1 MAAVASVTLGLSPAA
16 RAQVV
21 AVCGNQI
28 IEAPEACDDGNLVDG
43 DGCDSNCMPTGCGN
57 GIVTAGEA
65 CDDGNLID
73 GDCCSAVCVS
83 ENLPPVCSGA
93 EPTANELWPPNHE
106 MASVGIV
113 GVTDPDGDPLA
124 VAVTAI
130 AQDEPVDATGDG
142 ATCPD
147 GVGLGLDTVSL
158 RAERSGRGD
167 GRVYHVAFEAID
179 VCNAACTGEVTVAVR
194 HDRSPKKTVGDGG
207 PLFDST
213 LGAAPCAGDACDQ
226 TDCVPDPD
234 DVDEC
239 DGHAVPASVT
249 AKLDKAEGILGRGA
263 ARKHDRA
270 ASRILRKAAK
280 RTLKAAARGQL
291 ASECADALAGALED
305 GAGCLVCGTAQ

>member
-179 VCNAACTGEVTVAVR
+179 VCNAA
-194 HDRSPKKTVGDGG
+194 
-207 PLFDST
+207 
-213 LGAAPCAGDACDQ
+213 
-226 TDCVPDPD
+226 
-234 DVDEC
+234 
-239 DGHAVPASVT
+239 
-249 AKLDKAEGILGRGA
+249 
-263 ARKHDRA
+263 
-270 ASRILRKAAK
+270 
-280 RTLKAAARGQL
+280 
-291 ASECADALAGALED
+291 
-305 GAGCLVCGTAQ
+305 